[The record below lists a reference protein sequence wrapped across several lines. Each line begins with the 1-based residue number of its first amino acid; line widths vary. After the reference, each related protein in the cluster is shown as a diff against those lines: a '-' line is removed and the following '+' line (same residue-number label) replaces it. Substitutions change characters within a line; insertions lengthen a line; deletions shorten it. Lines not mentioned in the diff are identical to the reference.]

1 MKVRELIDLLERFE
15 PTAEVRLCVN
25 WPDRVAETYERIWV
39 GDYGGGPR
47 INAAVDFRGVEVYVG
62 CVLEQ
67 RMPTPAPRRPGP
79 VRQRRTAARVARFL
93 RFPPRAGRAAELP
106 RLRLRQVDPAA
117 NPLRRDNGLI
127 AEILKEKLLATT
139 LEAR

>member
-62 CVLEQ
+62 CVLDQ
-67 RMPTPAPRRPGP
+67 RMPNVAPRRVDLG
-79 VRQRRTAARVARFL
+79 QYDNAETAARVRDFYVVHRGL
-93 RFPPRAGRAAELP
+93 DEPLNFPDFDYDKWIPPRTRSGEY
-106 RLRLRQVDPAA
+106 
-117 NPLRRDNGLI
+117 NGLI
-127 AEILKEKLLATT
+127 AEILKEKLL
-139 LEAR
+139 RD